1 MALNIVFTSEK
12 LTPIVLKVA
21 NSKMNAKLDMKS
33 VELTFFH
40 LSTFWIE
47 TNGWYIDFESHPGY
61 NVATDR
67 HTAFI

>member
-1 MALNIVFTSEK
+1 M
-12 LTPIVLKVA
+12 KVA

-40 LSTFWIE
+40 LSMFWIE
-47 TNGWYIDFESHPGY
+47 TDGWNIDFESHPGY